1 MSRTSRRVLAGAAL
15 TALLLGFS
23 GTAWADE
30 GDSGPTTIAAG
41 GTTASSQALL
51 GSQVHTHQSDPS
63 PGTTTTGSPGSS
75 TQSASAP
82 SPYPAVGP
90 YGTWTDAFPKNP
102 NADLSWMPGSVDA
115 CGSTW
120 GGDGWNA
127 QYAVATPCAPGTP
140 AADQPPGPPQI
151 TTAMVVAAA
160 SAVAPINPPHVQPG
174 QISYVHVPNNYWA
187 DAPTVNTSL
196 TLLGVVVPLRWTPVS
211 TTWSFGDGSSA
222 SGNGIAGA
230 DVGIAGTVEHAYD
243 RQGSYAITTA
253 TAYDLTFTIPGQGAQ
268 TVQLSSPPSPAVTLP
283 ISEIQT
289 RVDYVN

>member
-1 MSRTSRRVLAGAAL
+1 MSRRFRSVLVAAAL
-15 TALLLGFS
+15 STLVVVGFS
-23 GTAWADE
+23 GSARAAD
-30 GDSGPTTIAAG
+30 DPGPTTISAG
-41 GTTASSQALL
+41 GSTDTSQSLL
-51 GSQVHTHQSDPS
+51 GNQGQTQTSAPTQ
-63 PGTTTTGSPGSS
+63 GSTSSGDQGSS
-75 TQSASAP
+75 NQSASAP
-82 SPYPAVGP
+82 SPYPPAGP

-102 NADLSWMPGSVDA
+102 NADLSWMPAAVDA

-140 AADQPPGPPQI
+140 AAEQPPGPPQI
-151 TTAMVVAAA
+151 TTAMVTAAA
-160 SAVAPINPPHVQPG
+160 TAVAPTNPPHVEPG
-174 QISYVHVPNNYWA
+174 LVSYVHVPNNYWA
-187 DAPTVNTSL
+187 DAPTVNNAVTI
-196 TLLGVVVPLRWTPVS
+196 LGVTIPLRWTPVS

-222 SGNGIAGA
+222 TGNGIAGA
-230 DVGIAGTVEHAYD
+230 DLGAAGTVEHAYD

-268 TVQLSSPPSPAVTLP
+268 TVQLSSPPSPSVVLP